1 MSTPIRPTS
10 PHLQIYRFAYTMAL
24 SIVHRATGMALS
36 VGLLLLTAWL
46 FAVAGGPEHYREFLT
61 HLGSIPGLII
71 LAGFAA
77 SFCYHLVAGIRHL
90 VFDTG
95 RSLERREARRSAVI
109 VVVGTLVLIALVAF
123 AAFHLK
129 GLP

>member
-10 PHLQIYRFAYTMAL
+10 PHLQIYRRTYTMML
-24 SIVHRATGMALS
+24 SITHRATGLALS
-36 VGLLLLTAWL
+36 AGLVLLTAWL
-46 FAVAGGPEHYREFLT
+46 LAVAQGPEHYRHFLT
-61 HLGSIPGLII
+61 PLGSVPGLVV
-71 LAGFAA
+71 LAGLAA
-77 SFCYHLVAGIRHL
+77 SFCYHFVAGIRHL

-109 VVVGTLVLIALVAF
+109 VVVASLVLIALVAY
-123 AAFHLK
+123 AWVNLK